1 MNLIFFFF
9 FSIGKAENWNGIKFN
24 PFFLLQERLRT
35 RTRKLRLDY
44 WPTKKMAPLLEIFS
58 FNPSLLIT
66 LPTISLAFT
75 DFLPGLYLYHIFAA
89 CHPCAPSGLHI
100 LCLRW
105 KANIEKRW
113 AKTWVWELFLCSTKC
128 VLSGPKRPVCVSL
141 LGSPGS
147 LCQAPEGDYGS
158 LVSFFR
164 CIINSFSLAHQPIFA
179 MIL

>member
-1 MNLIFFFF
+1 MNLIFFLVLGKLRTEMELN
-9 FSIGKAENWNGIKFN
+9 SI
-24 PFFLLQERLRT
+24 PSFLLQERLRT

-44 WPTKKMAPLLEIFS
+44 RLTKKMALLLEIFS
-58 FNPSLLIT
+58 FNPSLLIP
-66 LPTISLAFT
+66 LPTVSLTLT

-89 CHPCAPSGLHI
+89 CLPCAPSRLHI

-105 KANIEKRW
+105 KANIEKRYE
-113 AKTWVWELFLCSTKC
+113 KTWVWELFLCSTKC
-128 VLSGPKRPVCVSL
+128 ILSGPKRPVRVSL

-158 LVSFFR
+158 LVSFFWY
-164 CIINSFSLAHQPIFA
+164 ILNSFSLAHQPIFA